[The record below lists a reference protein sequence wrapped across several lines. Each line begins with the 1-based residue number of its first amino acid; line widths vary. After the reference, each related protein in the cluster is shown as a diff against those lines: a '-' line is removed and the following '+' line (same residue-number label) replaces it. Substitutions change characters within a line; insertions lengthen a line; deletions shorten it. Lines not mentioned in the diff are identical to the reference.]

1 MQVSV
6 APRSAGDKPVG
17 LFAAPTTQL
26 DPKQWKVPSHWRTL
40 DRQLGGSLAEVIATG
55 DFCGKRSETLLLYGR
70 KKGGPERI
78 LLIGLGAEEDVETGV
93 LREAGMIAAAE
104 AGRREASALAMALP
118 AGRKLQSADA
128 LQAAAEGLV
137 LGTYRYEH
145 YKSEKKKKALR
156 RATLLLD
163 RATPRDARASIA
175 AGVAIAESQNLARDL
190 SNQPPCDLH
199 PVAFAR
205 EARRV
210 AREVGLRCR
219 ILEPAALRKLKM
231 GAMLA
236 VAQGSD
242 NPPRLIVLE
251 HNAPAR
257 GKGSRRPTLCLVGKG
272 VTFDSGG
279 LSLKP
284 STSMVTMKHDMS
296 GGAAVLGALRACA
309 KLKLPLHVVGIIG
322 AVENMPSAHAYR
334 PDDVLTSASGQTIEI
349 GNTDAEGRLV
359 LADALHYARTQWKPA
374 AMVDVATLT
383 GAIVIAL
390 GSHCAGVMANNDK
403 LAGAIHEAG
412 EACGERFWQLPLWDV
427 HRKHM
432 KSHIADVRQVG
443 GREAS
448 SITAAAFLSHFV
460 GDTPWAHL
468 DIAGTANTDSASA
481 GQPKGATG
489 FGVRALVRL
498 AQDFRELSL

>member
-6 APRSAGDKPVG
+6 ARRSASVQSVG
-17 LFAAPTTQL
+17 LFAVPATQL
-26 DPKQWKVPSHWRTL
+26 DSKKWKVPTTWSALNRWA
-40 DRQLGGSLAEVIATG
+40 GGNLAEIVATG
-55 DFCGKRSETLLLYGR
+55 DFQGKRGETLLIYGR
-70 KKGGPERI
+70 GKGAPDRI
-78 LLIGLGAEEDVETGV
+78 LLIGLGEEEKADETA
-93 LREAGMIAAAE
+93 LREAAQTASAE
-104 AGRREASALAMALP
+104 ATRRESGSLSLWLPSA
-118 AGRKLQSADA
+118 RKLRSAGA
-128 LQAAAEGLV
+128 LQAAAEGLS
-137 LGTYRYEH
+137 LGVYHYDH
-145 YKSEKKKKALR
+145 YKSATPKKSPR
-156 RATLLLD
+156 RATILVD
-163 RATPRDARASIA
+163 NAVTSEARASVG
-175 AGVAIAESQNLARDL
+175 AGVTIAESQNLARDL
-190 SNQPPCDLH
+190 SNQPPCDLN
-199 PVAFAR
+199 PVALAK

-210 AREVGLRCR
+210 AREVGLRCQ

-236 VAQGSD
+236 VAQGSA

-257 GKGSRRPTLCLVGKG
+257 GKRTRRPTLCLVGKG

-284 STSMVTMKHDMS
+284 SPSMVTMKHDMS
-296 GGAAVLGALRACA
+296 GGATVIGALRACA
-309 KLKLPLHVVGIIG
+309 KLKLPIHVVGVVG
-322 AVENMPSAHAYR
+322 AVENMPSGTAYR

-359 LADALHYARTQWKPA
+359 LADALHYARTRWKPA
-374 AMVDVATLT
+374 AMIDVATLT

-390 GSHCAGVMANNDK
+390 GNHCAGIMSNDDG
-403 LAGAIHEAG
+403 LAEAIREAG
-412 EACGERFWQLPLWDV
+412 EATGERFWQLPLWDV

-460 GDTPWAHL
+460 GETPWAHL
-468 DIAGTANTDSASA
+468 DIAGTANTERVSA

-489 FGVRALVRL
+489 FGVRALVEL
-498 AQDFRELSL
+498 ARNFRDLSL